1 MMAFNNS
8 NGLPTDLRHPKAFV
22 AWTGP
27 KAGATSPLS
36 PDLYPWRL
44 SDLIEPF
51 ENLLSAIPLPKP
63 LFKRPPAKTRPCIL
77 VVDDDAFNFDLL
89 ENAFDGDY
97 EVLFATDGITAL
109 EIASERTPDLI
120 LLDVMMPNIDGYEV
134 CRRLKAQDRTGDI
147 PVIFITGLGDM
158 SSETTGLAL
167 GAVDYITKPINVT
180 AVKARAN
187 NQIQLKWALD
197 RLVQAAAIEK
207 ELRDDLVE
215 VLELKSR
222 GEPVH

>member
-1 MMAFNNS
+1 
-8 NGLPTDLRHPKAFV
+8 LRHSAALVTSVNSKAK
-22 AWTGP
+22 P
-27 KAGATSPLS
+27 LLS
-36 PDLYPWRL
+36 PDFDAWSLA
-44 SDLIEPF
+44 DLIQPL
-51 ENLLSAIPLPKP
+51 ENLVSALPLPKS
-63 LFKRPPAKTRPCIL
+63 LFKSSPAKARPCIL

-89 ENAFDGDY
+89 ENTFNSDY
-97 EVLFATDGITAL
+97 EVLFATDGTTAL

-158 SSETTGLAL
+158 SSETIGLEL

-197 RLVQAAAIEK
+197 RLVQAAATEK
-207 ELRDDLVE
+207 ALRDDLLE

-222 GEPVH
+222 GQPIH